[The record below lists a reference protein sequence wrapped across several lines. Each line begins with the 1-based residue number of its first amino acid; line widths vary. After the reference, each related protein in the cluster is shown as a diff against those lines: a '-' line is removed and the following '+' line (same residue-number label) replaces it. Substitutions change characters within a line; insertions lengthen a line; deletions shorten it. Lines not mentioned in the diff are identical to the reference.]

1 MAQVDPEDDSIT
13 RFIVRH
19 YRYDPARRERRHVI
33 VAAFDNEREF
43 HSGMNRVTA
52 EIAQRRDR
60 GEHVDPGEH
69 ASGVVFDPGH
79 LRRAAIGHL
88 VSRAIEHGARLRFSE
103 QDLPPNIAVFRA
115 HGPTTHDLG
124 DRDENDGVPN

>member
-1 MAQVDPEDDSIT
+1 VAQVEPEDDSIT

-19 YRYDPARRERRHVI
+19 YRYDPSRRERRHVI
-33 VAAFDNEREF
+33 VAAFDNQREF
-43 HSGMNRVTA
+43 HAAMKRVTD

-69 ASGVVFDPGH
+69 ASGVVYEPGH

-88 VSRAIEHGARLRFSE
+88 VSGAIELGARVRFSA
-103 QDLPPNIAVFRA
+103 QDLPPNMALFTF
-115 HGPTTHDLG
+115 HGPSSQDLA
-124 DRDENDGVPN
+124 DRGPQDGVPN